1 MRSSSAVLGNPG
13 DGQSGMEFRAVVHFM
28 ETASK
33 SVEVPL
39 AFASY

>member
-13 DGQSGMEFRAVVHFM
+13 DDRSGILFRAVVHFM
-28 ETASK
+28 EAASK
-33 SVEVPL
+33 IVEVPL